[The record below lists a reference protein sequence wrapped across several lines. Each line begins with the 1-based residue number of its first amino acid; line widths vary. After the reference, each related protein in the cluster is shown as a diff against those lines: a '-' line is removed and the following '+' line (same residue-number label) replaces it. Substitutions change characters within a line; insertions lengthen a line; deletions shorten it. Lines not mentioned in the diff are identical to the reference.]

1 MKTEDAAENMV
12 MFLTGMAVGA
22 GVALLLAPQPGKKTR
37 RQIRRKAEDAQ
48 GYMTDLG
55 EELISKGR
63 DLVEHGKEAAEGA
76 VKDLGKKVEEAT
88 S

>member
-63 DLVEHGKEAAEGA
+63 DLVERGKEAAEGA
-76 VKDLGKKVEEAT
+76 VKDLGKKAGETT